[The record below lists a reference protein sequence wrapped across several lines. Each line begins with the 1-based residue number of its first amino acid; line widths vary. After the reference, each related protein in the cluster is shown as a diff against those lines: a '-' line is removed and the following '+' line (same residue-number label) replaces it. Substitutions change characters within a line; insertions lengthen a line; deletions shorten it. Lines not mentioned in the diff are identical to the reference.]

1 MSSMGTSLILGS
13 VRMSA
18 VSRSLVVD
26 PDLEKMKQSTFF
38 PHTSNVCLG
47 GAIRTDHNKRRMSR
61 VRTSTR
67 GFDGFQTSLLM
78 E

>member
-1 MSSMGTSLILGS
+1 MSPTETSLILRS

-18 VSRSLVVD
+18 VSRSLVVN

-38 PHTSNVCLG
+38 PHTNNVCLG
-47 GAIRTDHNKRRMSR
+47 GVIRTDHNKRRMSR

-67 GFDGFQTSLLM
+67 EFDGFQTSLLM